1 MMRLPALA
9 GRSFMRR
16 WPRLI
21 ISIVLCAVFFILFL
35 SPRVYAQTVNQTSP
49 NYITPNTAEN
59 VPPNLHNWVQTLMID
74 TMSALSCQLSG
85 IDPTNPSA
93 QCLGVDQKTGKI
105 GFVENGGG
113 LVGVLSYGIASLYN
127 LPIGTSDY
135 VGYIAKNFKP
145 VGKSYAQATLPNYC
159 SQQKLEPGICGLKPF
174 IPIWAAARDIVYMLF
189 VIIFIIIGLAIMFR
203 VHIDPRTVM
212 TVQNQIPK
220 IIAGIILVTFS
231 FAIAGL
237 LIDVMYVVIYLFYNV
252 LSGINIPSVD
262 VAGSVSN
269 LNPLYLQNQNT
280 FSAIGGL
287 GGLTKTA
294 DGIARALADVVR
306 SFIGITPS
314 TFLGS
319 FVFISAIGRL
329 GSIFVPNSASSAFDK
344 IIDMVSIMAGITLA
358 WQAGNFAA
366 NAAGVVIGSTIAG
379 VGAAGITFPIVFGF
393 VENLL
398 RNWLPYFIVYIVVLI
413 ALIFVLVRLW
423 FTLLLAYINILI
435 DVIFAPFWLL
445 AGLIPGEKGGFGIWF
460 KDIVSNLAAFPVAL
474 GMLMIGQIFAVAIG
488 TAETASKGS
497 VFVPPLVGIPA
508 TETSVLGGLVGMG
521 FIFMTPQVLTMVKKA
536 IGAPQLDLGPIAPP
550 LGAGIAAPLR
560 IAKTASKI
568 RGRMGQGKTLREAV
582 TEEATGKVY

>member
-35 SPRVYAQTVNQTSP
+35 SPRAYAQTANQANS
-49 NYITPNTAEN
+49 NFITPNTAEN

-189 VIIFIIIGLAIMFR
+189 VIMFR

-319 FVFISAIGRL
+319 FDFISAIGRL
-329 GSIFVPNSASSAFDK
+329 GSIFDPNSASSAFDK
-344 IIDMVSIMAGITLA
+344 IIDMVSIMAGISLA
-358 WQAGNFAA
+358 WQAGNFTA
-366 NAAGVVIGSTIAG
+366 NI
-379 VGAAGITFPIVFGF
+379 
-393 VENLL
+393 
-398 RNWLPYFIVYIVVLI
+398 
-413 ALIFVLVRLW
+413 
-423 FTLLLAYINILI
+423 
-435 DVIFAPFWLL
+435 
-445 AGLIPGEKGGFGIWF
+445 
-460 KDIVSNLAAFPVAL
+460 
-474 GMLMIGQIFAVAIG
+474 
-488 TAETASKGS
+488 
-497 VFVPPLVGIPA
+497 
-508 TETSVLGGLVGMG
+508 
-521 FIFMTPQVLTMVKKA
+521 
-536 IGAPQLDLGPIAPP
+536 
-550 LGAGIAAPLR
+550 
-560 IAKTASKI
+560 
-568 RGRMGQGKTLREAV
+568 
-582 TEEATGKVY
+582 

>member
-1 MMRLPALA
+1 MRAA
-9 GRSFMRR
+9 A
-16 WPRLI
+16 RL
-21 ISIVLCAVFFILFL
+21 CLFL
-35 SPRVYAQTVNQTSP
+35 SFAIFFLLIVSPRAYAQVNSTTSS
-49 NYITPNTAEN
+49 NFATPNTQEN
-59 VPPNLHNWVQTLMID
+59 VPPTLHNWVQSLMID

-85 IDPTNPSA
+85 IDPTNPNGK
-93 QCLGVDQKTGKI
+93 CLGVDQKSGKI

-135 VGYIAKNFKP
+135 AGYIAKNFKP

-159 SQQKLEPGICGLKPF
+159 SQQKLEPGLCGLKPF
-174 IPIWAAARDIVYMLF
+174 IPIWAAARDIVYLLF
-189 VIIFIIIGLAIMFR
+189 VIIFVVIGLAIMFR

-220 IIAGIILVTFS
+220 LIAGIILVTFS

-287 GGLTKTA
+287 GGLTTTA

-319 FVFISAIGRL
+319 FNIIDAIGRL
-329 GSIFVPNSASSAFDK
+329 GSIFDPNSASSAFDK
-344 IIDMVSIMAGITLA
+344 IIDMVSLMAGIGMA

-366 NAAGVVIGSTIAG
+366 NLAQTAIGIPGAIAG
-379 VGAAGITFPIVFGF
+379 GAAFAVTFPLIFGF

-398 RNWLPYFIVYIVVLI
+398 RNWLPYFLVYIVVLI

-423 FTLLLAYINILI
+423 FALLLAYINILI

-488 TAETASKGS
+488 GTEAANLGS

-508 TETSVLGGLVGMG
+508 KDPNVLGGLVGMG

-536 IGAPQLDLGPIAPP
+536 IGAPQIDLGPIAPP

-560 IAKTASKI
+560 MIKTGSRI
-568 RGRMGQGKTLREAV
+568 RGRMKGGRTLSQAV
-582 TEEATGKVY
+582 AEETTGKVY